1 MLQFVIAL
9 RYFFFCSLLLLHS
22 YVIYLLVKDGFTVT
36 AFETAGLSDSRPN
49 NMSQIGRLC
58 GIQKKREQENGDERC
73 GGRGGRKRG
82 GGRGVC
88 GWKRF
93 LVNQHSIQEG
103 HWNGSLV

>member
-1 MLQFVIAL
+1 
-9 RYFFFCSLLLLHS
+9 
-22 YVIYLLVKDGFTVT
+22 
-36 AFETAGLSDSRPN
+36 
-49 NMSQIGRLC
+49 MSQIGRLC

-73 GGRGGRKRG
+73 GGRGGGRKRG

-103 HWNGSLV
+103 RWNGSLV